1 MKAGNSTAIVTGA
14 AGGIGAAIALALAGR
29 GWNVLVT
36 YYTDREG
43 AEATA
48 SNCARLAGDAAV
60 VRGDVAQDVDCRA
73 SVTAAVER
81 WGRLDCLVNNAG
93 MTRFVA
99 AGDLDGIR
107 ADDFQRIYNVNVVGV
122 FQMARAAAPLLRR
135 SKRASIVNV
144 SSHSGMTGLGSSI
157 AYAASK
163 GALNTLTLSLART
176 LAPEIRVNAL
186 CPGFVDTNW
195 VRRTTD
201 EAGYRVFKGHVE
213 TMTPLRSM
221 VQPDDVAEAALWL
234 IEGGRAITGDLLV
247 IDGGNHLTVNAAH
260 A

>member
-1 MKAGNSTAIVTGA
+1 MQVAHPAAIVTGA
-14 AGGIGAAIALALAGR
+14 TGGIGAAIAHALARR

-36 YYTDREG
+36 YHNDRKG

-48 SNCARLAGDAAV
+48 SNCARSAGDAAA
-60 VRGDVAQDVDCRA
+60 VRSDVALDVDCRA
-73 SVTAAVER
+73 TVALAEER
-81 WGRLDCLVNNAG
+81 WGRLDCVVNNAG
-93 MTRFVA
+93 TTRFVA
-99 AGDLDGIR
+99 AGDLNGVS
-107 ADDFQRIYNVNVVGV
+107 ADDFLQIYAVNVVGV

-135 SKRASIVNV
+135 SRRASIVNV

-176 LAPEIRVNAL
+176 LAPEIRVNAI

-195 VRRTTD
+195 VRRATD
-201 EAGYRVFKGHVE
+201 EAGYAAFKSQVE
-213 TMTPLRSM
+213 AMTPLRLM
-221 VQPDDVAEAALWL
+221 AQPEDVAEAALWL
-234 IEGGRAITGDLLV
+234 IEGGRAITGNLLV
-247 IDGGNHLTVNAAH
+247 IDGGNHLTVNTAH